1 MQKKMAR
8 NKNPSSEQD
17 NPDRE
22 TQILN
27 IISNTTILLVSMMT
41 EAMTS
46 VFTKL
51 SKEMMTAMSRG
62 FGAPEDSTKDIQR
75 TTDDLERKIPEELH
89 KQLHEMKTDITKQMN
104 EKKEQIAPL
113 LSDKRFDGG
122 IEIVQRY
129 EFNLPKLTCDLDE
142 RSLLGY
148 LALLNKD
155 DEQFTK
161 MFKELLEWMNNLPQQ
176 EKTKE

>member
-8 NKNPSSEQD
+8 NKNTSLKQD
-17 NPDRE
+17 NPDRD

-27 IISNTTILLVSMMT
+27 IINNTTILLVSMMT
-41 EAMTS
+41 EAMTN
-46 VFTKL
+46 VFTTL
-51 SKEMMTAMSRG
+51 SKEMMTAMSKG
-62 FGAPEDSTKDIQR
+62 FGAPEESAKDIQR

-113 LSDKRFDGG
+113 LSDKRFDRG

-129 EFNLPKLTCDLDE
+129 EFNLPRLTCDLDE

-148 LALLNKD
+148 LALLNRD

-176 EKTKE
+176 EKIK